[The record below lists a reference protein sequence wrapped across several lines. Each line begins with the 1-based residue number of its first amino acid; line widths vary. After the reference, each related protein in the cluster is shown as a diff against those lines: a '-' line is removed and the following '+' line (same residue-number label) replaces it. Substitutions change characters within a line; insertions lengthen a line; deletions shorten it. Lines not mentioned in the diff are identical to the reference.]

1 MCFCSVLVTNT
12 AQFRYGGSVHALR
25 GDRTDKGGVHV
36 RATESLQFVK
46 CVGIDEN
53 RFQRRH
59 VPHLQR
65 LAIPE
70 RLLSKADGRQGRQR
84 RKQQIRPLSL
94 VVRKRI
100 RQEDD
105 AFQTRTAYSVSDAH
119 ETDIESPRRN
129 NRRKNNYRNRE
140 KSERAYLRI
149 TPTNNH
155 CLRNGA
161 ICTSR
166 SSATVLRRASQTDNS
181 PGKATLE

>member
-1 MCFCSVLVTNT
+1 MSFCSVLVTNT
-12 AQFRYGGSVHALR
+12 PQFRYGGSVHALR
-25 GDRTDKGGVHV
+25 GNRTDKGGVHV
-36 RATESLQFVK
+36 RVTESLQFVER
-46 CVGIDEN
+46 VSINEY

-65 LAIPE
+65 LTIPE

-84 RKQQIRPLSL
+84 RKRQIRSLSL

-100 RQEDD
+100 RQEDN
-105 AFQTRTAYSVSDAH
+105 AFQTRTAYCVSDTH

-140 KSERAYLRI
+140 KSERAYLRL
-149 TPTNNH
+149 THTSSP
-155 CLRNGA
+155 CLRNGG

-166 SSATVLRRASQTDNS
+166 SSATFLRRASQTDSS
-181 PGKATLE
+181 PRKATLG